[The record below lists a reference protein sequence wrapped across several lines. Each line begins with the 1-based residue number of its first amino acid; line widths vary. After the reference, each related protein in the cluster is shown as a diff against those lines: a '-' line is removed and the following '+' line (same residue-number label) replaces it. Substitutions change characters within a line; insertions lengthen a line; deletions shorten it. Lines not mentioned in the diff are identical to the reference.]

1 MSRDLAYY
9 RRQPYQRLWETREDA
24 GERYFVVRIAE
35 FPRIAGDG
43 ATRSEALTH
52 LREAFDDFIAWRIE
66 DGLDIP
72 DPFRGIIA
80 EGGRVLELEWV
91 DEAAAVDPTETP
103 KAVACWD
110 LKGSDAEQAC
120 PASVAES
127 PPRTTDLIDVG
138 ALSSAA

>member
-1 MSRDLAYY
+1 
-9 RRQPYQRLWETREDA
+9 
-24 GERYFVVRIAE
+24 
-35 FPRIAGDG
+35 
-43 ATRSEALTH
+43 LTH
-52 LREAFDDFIAWRIE
+52 LREAFDDFLAWRID

-72 DPFRGIIA
+72 DPFRGTLA

-110 LKGSDAEQAC
+110 LGGSDAEQAC
-120 PASVAES
+120 PVSVAES
-127 PPRTTDLIDVG
+127 LPRTTELIDIG

>member
-1 MSRDLAYY
+1 M
-9 RRQPYQRLWETREDA
+9 
-24 GERYFVVRIAE
+24 VRIARL
-35 FPRIAGDG
+35 PRIAGDG

-52 LREAFDDFIAWRIE
+52 LREAFDNFISWRID
-66 DGLDIP
+66 DGLGIP
-72 DPFRGIIA
+72 APFRGTIT
-80 EGGRVLELEWV
+80 EGGRALELEWV
-91 DEAAAVDPTETP
+91 DEAAAVDPTDTP

-127 PPRTTDLIDVG
+127 LPRTTELIDVG